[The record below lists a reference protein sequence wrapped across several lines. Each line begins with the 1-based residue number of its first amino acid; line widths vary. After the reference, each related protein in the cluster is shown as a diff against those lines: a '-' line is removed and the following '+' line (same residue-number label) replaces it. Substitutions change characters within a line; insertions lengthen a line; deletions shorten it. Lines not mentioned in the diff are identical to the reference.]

1 MTLRSQ
7 WPDSDSHGMGKH
19 QQESPHL
26 PFSVCTLSVPAKQ
39 SGLAYPALNQL
50 NAWVCR
56 LMYGVM
62 PFKDS
67 PVPSK
72 GPALIVCDHTSL
84 GDPLVLLAT
93 AGRPVRFLMAEEIY
107 SHALIRWVF
116 EAFCCIPVQRGRRD
130 IKAIRTML
138 DGLAANEVI
147 GLFPE
152 GGLDRNRLDEGH
164 PGIGYL
170 AIKSGAPVI
179 PASIVWEGPH
189 STTSM
194 VQTLFIPSKAL
205 IQYGEPLHFPQ
216 ESKPN
221 KDSMQSCTKEIM
233 KQIETLRE
241 SILLGVS

>member
-1 MTLRSQ
+1 
-7 WPDSDSHGMGKH
+7 MGKH
-19 QQESPHL
+19 HLEATHL
-26 PFSVCTLSVPAKQ
+26 PFSPRLSSVPAKQ
-39 SGLAYPALNQL
+39 QRFVYTALNQL
-50 NAWVCR
+50 NMWVCR
-56 LMYGVM
+56 LMYGVK
-62 PFKDS
+62 PSEES
-67 PVPSK
+67 PVPSE

-93 AGRPVRFLMAEEIY
+93 AGRLVRFLMAEEIY
-107 SHALIRWVF
+107 SQALIRWVF

-138 DGLAANEVI
+138 DGLAAYEVI

-152 GGLDRNRLDEGH
+152 GGLDRNRLDKGH

-170 AIKSGAPVI
+170 AVKSGAPVI

-194 VQTLFIPSKAL
+194 FKTLFVPSKAM
-205 IQYGEPLHFPQ
+205 IRYGKPLQFSQ
-216 ESKPN
+216 ETKPT

-233 KQIETLRE
+233 KQIEALRE
-241 SILLGVS
+241 SIFSNVS

>member
-1 MTLRSQ
+1 
-7 WPDSDSHGMGKH
+7 MGKH
-19 QQESPHL
+19 QQEASHL
-26 PFSVCTLSVPAKQ
+26 HFSACTLSVPAKQ
-39 SGLAYPALNQL
+39 PGPVYTGLNQL
-50 NAWVCR
+50 NTWVCR
-56 LMYGVM
+56 LMYGAK
-62 PFKDS
+62 PSEDA

-107 SHALIRWVF
+107 SQACIRWVF

-138 DGLAANEVI
+138 DGLAAYEVI

-152 GGLDRNRLDEGH
+152 GGLGRHRLDEGH

-194 VQTLFIPSKAL
+194 FKTLFVPSRAM
-205 IQYGEPLHFPQ
+205 IRYGKPLQFSQ
-216 ESKPN
+216 ETKPT

-233 KQIETLRE
+233 KQIEALRE
-241 SILLGVS
+241 SILSEIA

>member
-1 MTLRSQ
+1 
-7 WPDSDSHGMGKH
+7 
-19 QQESPHL
+19 
-26 PFSVCTLSVPAKQ
+26 
-39 SGLAYPALNQL
+39 
-50 NAWVCR
+50 
-56 LMYGVM
+56 MYGVK
-62 PFKDS
+62 PSEES
-67 PVPSK
+67 PVPSE

-107 SHALIRWVF
+107 SQALIRWVF

-138 DGLAANEVI
+138 DGLAAYEVI

-152 GGLDRNRLDEGH
+152 GGLDRNRLDKGH

-170 AIKSGAPVI
+170 AVKSGAPVI

-194 VQTLFIPSKAL
+194 FKTLFVPSKAM
-205 IQYGEPLHFPQ
+205 IRYGKPLQFPQ
-216 ESKPN
+216 ETKPT

-233 KQIETLRE
+233 KQIEALRE
-241 SILLGVS
+241 SIFSNVS